1 MDLKSGI
8 IDINGEIFSP
18 GYTFDEFKNSSLYSG
33 QNSLRFIRLK
43 GIVKLLENN
52 YIISLLFQ
60 NNALY
65 MISLTCIDIELQFSE
80 EIKRKRF
87 HDSIL
92 EENGLD
98 TESYF
103 EWGNIKSVY
112 DPKGNVS
119 SINIAYNTGNKY
131 LINND

>member
-8 IDINGEIFSP
+8 IDINGEILSP
-18 GYTFDEFKNSSLYSG
+18 GYNFEDFKNSSLYSG
-33 QNSLRFIRLK
+33 QDSLRFIRLK

>member
-1 MDLKSGI
+1 MNLKSGI
-8 IDINGEIFSP
+8 IEINGETFSP
-18 GYTFDEFKNSSLYSG
+18 GYTFEDFKNSSLYDG
-33 QNSLRFIRLK
+33 QDGVRIIRLK

-52 YIISLLFQ
+52 YIVSLFFR
-60 NNALY
+60 NNVLY
-65 MISLTCIDIELQFSE
+65 MLSLICTDIEFQFSE
-80 EIKRKRF
+80 EVKRKQF

-92 EENGLD
+92 EKNGLD

-119 SINIAYNTGNKY
+119 SINIIYNAC
-131 LINND
+131 ID